1 MAFEQKENSG
11 SLFVNDR
18 KEKES
23 QPDRQGSAKVVCPE
37 CNKASEFW
45 LSGWIKD
52 LKNKP
57 GKWLSIAFEVKEDKP
72 AVAPEFDDDIPF

>member
-1 MAFEQKENSG
+1 MAFEQRDNSG

-23 QPDRQGSAKVVCPE
+23 HPDRQGSAKVVCPHCGKSGE
-37 CNKASEFW
+37 HW

-57 GKWLSIAFEVKEDKP
+57 GKWLSIAFEAKEDKP
-72 AVAPEFDDDIPF
+72 ATAPEFDDDIPF

>member
-1 MAFEQKENSG
+1 MAFEQRDNSG
-11 SLFVNDR
+11 SMFVNSR

-23 QPDRQGSAKVVCPE
+23 HPDRQGSAKVVCPQ
-37 CNKASEFW
+37 CKQSSEFW

-72 AVAPEFDDDIPF
+72 AEAPEFDDDIPF